1 MRLPNGQLVLIQ
13 YVMNVDRLALAK
25 TLGPGCSSAGR
36 NGACFRTMMDQIVSY
51 LGNEAEDLLSHTCR
65 TIPKESLTLPGPDSV
80 DEVFAASNRNN
91 QVLRSLQQLMGTG
104 RLAGTG
110 YVSILPVDQGIE
122 HSAGASFAKNPA
134 YFDPENIVK
143 LAIEGGCNGVAST
156 LGVLALTSRKYA
168 HKIPYI
174 VKINHNELLTY
185 PNKFDQVLFAN
196 VRQAWELGAAGIG
209 ATIYFGSEESTRQL
223 QEISAAFHEA
233 HELGMFTILWCYL
246 RNPQFKKDGVDYHLA
261 ADLTGQANHLGVTIE
276 ADIIK
281 QKLPETN
288 GGFKALNME
297 GSSYGKTDERIYTE
311 LTTDHPIDLARYQ
324 VANCYMGK
332 IGLINSGGASGAN
345 DFAEAVRTA
354 VINKRAGGMGLISG
368 RKAFQR
374 PMDEGVKLLNLI
386 QDVYLCDDVT
396 IA

>member
-1 MRLPNGQLVLIQ
+1 ML
-13 YVMNVDRLALAK
+13 
-25 TLGPGCSSAGR
+25 
-36 NGACFRTMMDQIVSY
+36 DQIMSY
-51 LGNEAEDLLSHTCR
+51 LGPEAESLLTHTCN
-65 TIPKESLTLPGPDSV
+65 TIPKSALTLPSPDSV
-80 DEVFAASNRNN
+80 NEVFGGSNRNN
-91 QVLRSLQQLMGTG
+91 QVLRSLQSMMSTG
-104 RLAGTG
+104 RLANTG

-143 LAIEGGCNGVAST
+143 LAIEGGCNAVAST

-168 HKIPYI
+168 HKIPFI

-185 PNKFDQVLFAN
+185 PNKFDQVMFAK
-196 VRQAWELGAAGIG
+196 VRQCWELGAAGIG
-209 ATIYFGSEESTRQL
+209 ATIYFGSDQSTRQL
-223 QEISAAFHEA
+223 QEVSEAFALA
-233 HELGMFTILWCYL
+233 HELGMFTVLWCYL
-246 RNPQFKKDGVDYHLA
+246 RNPEFKQGGVDYHLA

-311 LTTDHPIDLARYQ
+311 LTTENPIDLTRYQ

-332 IGLINSGGASGAN
+332 IGLINSGGPSGQN
-345 DFAEAVRTA
+345 DFAEAVKTA

-374 PMDEGVKLLNLI
+374 PMEEGVKLLNLI
-386 QDVYLCDDVT
+386 QDVYLCKDIT